1 MLFAYSNKSRENI
14 LKTKYYIMNYVTVYK
29 DIQQYPDSMIIQEIL
44 LGNKALFEILIRRY
58 NPDLYKTGR
67 GYGYNHQDTEDL
79 MQEAFINSFQ
89 SLAKFEN
96 RSSFK
101 TWIIRI
107 MLNLCY
113 HKSQKL
119 SNQNK
124 PTIEISVNQNS
135 GAMFLTTNHSN
146 PDRSVVNKELK
157 IVIETALKNLPEDY
171 RMTFTL
177 RELTGLGVAD
187 TAELLNITTSNV
199 KVRLNRAKMMLR
211 KEIEKIYSPE
221 DIYEFN
227 LIYCDEIVNEVMKK
241 ILL

>member
-1 MLFAYSNKSRENI
+1 MPVNQQRCI
-14 LKTKYYIMNYVTVYK
+14 RKTKHYVMNYATVYK
-29 DIQQYPDSMIIQEIL
+29 NIEQFPDSAVIREIL
-44 LGNKALFEILIRRY
+44 FGNKELFEILIRRY

-89 SLAKFEN
+89 GLAKFEN

-119 SNQNK
+119 SYQNK
-124 PTIEISVNQNS
+124 PTIEISVNKNS
-135 GAMFLTTNHSN
+135 GAMFLKTNHSN
-146 PDRSVVNKELK
+146 PVSTVVNKELK
-157 IVIETALKNLPEDY
+157 VVIETALKNLPADY

-227 LIYCDEIVNEVMKK
+227 LIYCDKIVNEVMKK
-241 ILL
+241 ILS